1 MTEDRDKIIARLYC
15 KLKPELRVYAARY
28 CPEEAEDIVHQAF
41 VNGYA
46 RIVAERNEAEQR
58 SYLYST
64 VKNLCLNF
72 LRNVRPVYTET
83 PPELMTEF
91 AVIDTHDYMYEL
103 IARLPKKERRILEL
117 ALQGYSTKEIAKILQ
132 SRESTVR
139 SNLKRGREKLKAV
152 LKEAYDFG

>member
-72 LRNVRPVYTET
+72 IRNSRPVYMDIS
-83 PPELMTEF
+83 PELMTEF
-91 AVIDTHDYMYEL
+91 IVVDTHDYMHEF
-103 IARLPKKERRILEL
+103 IDRLPRTERVILEL
-117 ALQGYSTKEIAKILQ
+117 SLQGYDTREIAEQIGM
-132 SRESTVR
+132 EYNTVR
-139 SNLKRGREKLKAV
+139 HYK
-152 LKEAYDFG
+152 KEAYAKIRQALKKEI